1 MRREA
6 QTAGRVGG
14 NTRRGSAIFCKCKV
28 YNVIC
33 RFVFEMADAFEHLV
47 NTLTVSH
54 TRCAH
59 ATLWTHDAD
68 RLSTAH
74 RTHTQHRRLDPI
86 TPGHTG
92 LTSRDNTTPRRHNS
106 SHTAPHTAREDAAPS
121 ELLQSP
127 RALPAPHLCGRPPHR
142 ADRPP
147 LTPTYRLDTKTQHNK
162 KKCKTRLS
170 KITLSLRH
178 SPSRWN
184 RAPPP

>member
-92 LTSRDNTTPRRHNS
+92 LTSRDNTTPTAQIAPTLH
-106 SHTAPHTAREDAAPS
+106 HTDGEKTQLHLS
-121 ELLQSP
+121 YYS
-127 RALPAPHLCGRPPHR
+127 LPAHYPRPTSVAGRLTAQTGHLSR
-142 ADRPP
+142 P
-147 LTPTYRLDTKTQHNK
+147 LTD
-162 KKCKTRLS
+162 
-170 KITLSLRH
+170 
-178 SPSRWN
+178 
-184 RAPPP
+184 